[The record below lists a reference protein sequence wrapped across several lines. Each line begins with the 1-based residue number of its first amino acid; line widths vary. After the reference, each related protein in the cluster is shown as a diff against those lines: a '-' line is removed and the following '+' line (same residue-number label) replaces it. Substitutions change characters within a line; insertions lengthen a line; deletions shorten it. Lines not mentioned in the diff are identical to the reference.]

1 MATQSW
7 RKKAARSA
15 AGLLPRAAKRVS
27 QRWNLVLLAVLLL
40 GQLVLLSLNPTAR
53 GSTLESLVLRAL
65 GPIVH
70 ATTLAR
76 DGVTGIFD
84 SFRLAGTLR
93 EENSRLRQNLEA
105 TQRALVRLHGVEEEL
120 AKLSR
125 ISGYSRPES
134 GRFFVAD
141 VVYVERASWLR
152 TLVLYTGQAKPS
164 RNQPVLTASGLV
176 GRIVVPAE
184 PYAKVLLLTDRS
196 ASVSAMIRRTRR
208 RGMIRGRG
216 EESLLLDNIPL
227 QEEVHPGDEIVTAGI
242 DGVFPRG
249 IPIGVVTSVEPGPEL
264 FHRIRVQ
271 PHIDLAILDQVYVL
285 TEEVVPSEIKEALS
299 RDGGSGR

>member
-1 MATQSW
+1 M
-7 RKKAARSA
+7 
-15 AGLLPRAAKRVS
+15 S
-27 QRWNLVLLAVLLL
+27 QRWNLVLLVILLL
-40 GQLVLLSLNPTAR
+40 GQLILLSVNPTSR
-53 GSTLESLVLRAL
+53 GSTLESVVLKTL
-65 GPIVH
+65 GPVVH

-76 DGVTGIFD
+76 DGATGMLD

-93 EENSRLRQNLEA
+93 DENRRLRQDLEA

-120 AKLSR
+120 ARLSR
-125 ISGYSRPES
+125 ISGYSRPEG
-134 GRFFVAD
+134 GRFYVAD
-141 VVYVERASWLR
+141 VVYVDRASWLR
-152 TLVLYTGQAKPS
+152 TLVLFTGRAAPR
-164 RNQPVLTASGLV
+164 RNQPVLTAAGLV
-176 GRIVVPAE
+176 GRIVLPAE
-184 PYAKVLLLTDRS
+184 SYAKVLLLTDRS

-227 QEEVHPGDEIVTAGI
+227 QETVRPGDQIVTAGI

-249 IPIGVVTSVEPGPEL
+249 IPIGVVTQVEPGPEL

-299 RDGGSGR
+299 PEGPAR